1 MRSSSGRANTAEPR
15 RRAAVGRLG
24 WGVADQAVSSLGN
37 FAFGILVVRALAPDD
52 FGAFAL
58 ALVTYG
64 VVLNA
69 SRGLATDPLVVRF
82 SHAEPEEWRRA
93 VSAACG
99 TALGVGVA
107 SGVVCVA
114 VGLALPGQAGEALVA
129 LGCVLPGLTLQ
140 DSWRFAFFSR
150 AVPVRALVNDLLWTI
165 LQVGAMIVLLAT
177 DRATVV
183 TSLVAFGGTAAVA
196 AVVGWAQCHVR
207 PHPELMRWWLVTQR
221 SLGGRYL
228 VENVSISGARQ
239 LRMSALGALA
249 GLAAVGEVRAAE
261 MLMGPFMVVLMGI
274 SQVAV
279 PEAVQVVRHS
289 AARLKR
295 FCLALGGVQAAAAVA
310 WGAAMLVLVPRG
322 LGELLLG
329 DLWPAAFAI
338 LVPVLLNMTIGCFE
352 NGAMSGVRALGASRH
367 SLSAQLTNAALYL
380 VGGTVGAALDG
391 ARGSCWGVAA
401 ATAIATVVWW
411 RKLARAVDEH
421 MTREGSDARL
431 APVSTS
437 HAARGPE
444 SRLAPA
450 EEAP

>member
-1 MRSSSGRANTAEPR
+1 MARSERAAAGKPG

-24 WGVADQAVSSLGN
+24 WGVADQGVSSLGN
-37 FAFGILVVRALAPDD
+37 FIFGILVVRALTPDD

-82 SHAEPEEWRRA
+82 SHATPEQWRRA
-93 VSAACG
+93 VSASTG
-99 TALGVGVA
+99 TAIGVGA
-107 SGVVCVA
+107 GSGAICVA
-114 VGLALPGQAGEALVA
+114 VGLILPGHAGEAFVA

-140 DSWRFAFFSR
+140 DSWRYAFFSR
-150 AVPVRALVNDLLWTI
+150 GEPVNALVNDLLWTI
-165 LQVGAMIVLLAT
+165 LQIAAMIVLLT
-177 DRATVV
+177 TGRPTVV
-183 TSLVAFGGTAAVA
+183 ACLVAFGATAAVA
-196 AVVGWAQCHVR
+196 AALGVVQCRVLPR
-207 PHPELMRWWLVTQR
+207 PALIRSWLVSQR

-228 VENVSISGARQ
+228 IENVSISGARQ
-239 LRMSALGALA
+239 LRMTALGVLA

-279 PEAVQVVRHS
+279 PEAVQVMRRS
-289 AARLKR
+289 ASRLKR
-295 FCLALGGVQAAAAVA
+295 FCLALGGVQALAATA

-322 LGELLLG
+322 LGDLLLG
-329 DLWPAAFAI
+329 DLWPAAYAI

-352 NGAMSGVRALGASRH
+352 SGAMSGVRALGASRH
-367 SLSAQLTNAALYL
+367 SLAAQLANAALYL

-401 ATAIATVVWW
+401 ATSIATVIWW
-411 RKLARAVDEH
+411 RKLDRAVHEH
-421 MTREGSDARL
+421 LAREEATPRPSP
-431 APVSTS
+431 APAPL
-437 HAARGPE
+437 AARGPE
-444 SRLAPA
+444 PRLTPA
-450 EEAP
+450 EEGP